1 MAENPVSQPRPRRA
15 EDPRVLVQI
24 RDALLGMEH
33 GKLTVVVQDGL
44 IIQLERT
51 DKVRLPRK
59 ERP

>member
-1 MAENPVSQPRPRRA
+1 MAENPVSHPRPRRA

-24 RDALLGMEH
+24 QDALRGMEH

-51 DKVRLPRK
+51 DKVRLPRPD
-59 ERP
+59 RP

>member
-15 EDPRVLVQI
+15 EDPRVLIQI
-24 RDALLGMEH
+24 RDALQGMEH

-51 DKVRLPRK
+51 NKVRLPRK
-59 ERP
+59 DRP